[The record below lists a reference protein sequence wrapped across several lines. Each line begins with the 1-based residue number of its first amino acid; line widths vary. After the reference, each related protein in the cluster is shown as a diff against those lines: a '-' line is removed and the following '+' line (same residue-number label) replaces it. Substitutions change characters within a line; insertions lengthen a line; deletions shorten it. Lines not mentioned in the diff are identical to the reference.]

1 MSKKHPI
8 IAVTG
13 SSGVRRD
20 RVRAIFSQCL
30 RRGGWSAAYVDGD
43 SFHRYERTEMRQKIA
58 EERAKGNPYFSHFGL
73 AANQLDELEKL
84 YRTYGES
91 GTGQRRFYLHDE
103 EEAAEYSDLGLL
115 PGQFTPLE
123 PIPEGTDLLLYEG
136 LHGWVKN
143 KEINLQPY
151 VDLKIGVVPVMNL
164 EWIKKLHRDT
174 ERRGYSIEE
183 VVENILSRMP
193 DYTSVIMPQFRR
205 SDVNFQ
211 RVPVVDTSDPLIAR
225 EVPDEDETVLVV
237 RFRKPEEFEVDF
249 PFLLRN
255 LSGSWMSRRN
265 TMVIPGGKLELAIQ
279 HILTPMIERLM
290 RGRG

>member
-43 SFHRYERTEMRQKIA
+43 SFHRYDRAEMQKITA
-58 EERAKGNPYFSHFGL
+58 LEEAKGNPYFSHFGI
-73 AANQLDELEKL
+73 AANRLDELEKL
-84 YRTYGES
+84 YQAYGET
-91 GTGQRRFYLHDE
+91 GTGERRYYLHDE
-103 EEAAEYSDLGLL
+103 EEAAEYADLGLS
-115 PGQFTPLE
+115 PGQFSPWE
-123 PIPEGTDLLLYEG
+123 PIPPGTDLLLYEG

-143 KEINLQPY
+143 KEINLQPH
-151 VDLKIGVVPVMNL
+151 VDLKIGVVPVVNL
-164 EWIKKLHRDT
+164 EWIQKLHRDT
-174 ERRGYSIEE
+174 ERRGYSQEE
-183 VVENILSRMP
+183 VVEAILRRMP
-193 DYTSVIMPQFRR
+193 DYMSTVMPQFRR

-225 EVPDEDETVLVV
+225 EVPDEDETVLIV

-279 HILTPMIERLM
+279 HILTPMIEGLM